1 MASGTNLCRVCD
13 CDLLDTDIAFAK
25 SVGTHAYL
33 RIHCSACG
41 SVYVT
46 DDKGD
51 LVRSEVFTE
60 R

>member
-1 MASGTNLCRVCD
+1 MANATNLCRVCD
-13 CDLLDTDIAFAK
+13 CNLRETDIEFAK

-33 RIHCSACG
+33 RIRCSACG

-46 DDKGD
+46 DDQGD

-60 R
+60 G